1 MQRGPRPLPLFL
13 DLLRSETAASPERRA
28 AALAGLR
35 AYQDADRGP
44 ERALAP
50 AIAEA
55 GRARLRDYGGSGVPV
70 VFVPSLINPP
80 FVLDLAEDQS
90 LLRWLA
96 TQGMRPLLVDWGTP
110 DSAARHEDVDFHV
123 EKLLVPMLDSLGQP
137 AVLVGYCLGGTIA
150 LAAACARRVAG
161 LALIAA
167 PWKFNRYGAA
177 LPAIAAHWQAARPA
191 CDAMGLVPMEVL
203 QAGFWQMDPARTV
216 AKFERFGRLDPASAQ
231 ARAFVALEDWANG
244 GAPLPFAAGEQMFG
258 HFFAANRP
266 GAGRWHVGGAR
277 ASPRALACPAVEFVS
292 ATDRI
297 VPAATAAGLPE
308 KRLLQSGHVGMIVGG
323 RARTELWEP
332 LRDWISAQTRTR

>member
-28 AALAGLR
+28 AALAGLA
-35 AYQDADRGP
+35 AYQQADRGP

-50 AIAEA
+50 VAASA
-55 GRARLRDYGGSGVPV
+55 GRARLRDYGGSGPPV

-96 TQGMRPLLVDWGTP
+96 TQGVRPLLIDWGTP
-110 DSAARHEDVDFHV
+110 DAAARHEDIDFHIA
-123 EKLLVPMLDSLGQP
+123 ELLLPMLRTLDEP
-137 AVLVGYCLGGTIA
+137 PVLVGYCLGGTIA
-150 LAAACARRVAG
+150 LAAACKTPVAG

-167 PWKFNRYGAA
+167 PWRFNRYGAT

-203 QAGFWQMDPARTV
+203 QAGFWQMDTTRTI
-216 AKFERFGRLDPASAQ
+216 AKFERFGRLDPASPQ

-244 GAPLPFAAGEQMFG
+244 GAPLTFAAGEQMFDR
-258 HFFAANRP
+258 FFVANRP
-266 GAGRWHVGGAR
+266 GAGRWWLGGTR
-277 ASPRALACPAVEFVS
+277 ISPSALACPAIEFVS

-297 VPAATAAGLPE
+297 VPAATAAGLRE
-308 KRLLQSGHVGMIVGG
+308 SRTLQSGHVGMIVGG
-323 RARTELWEP
+323 RARAELWEP
-332 LRDWISAQTRTR
+332 LRDWITARTHPR

>member
-1 MQRGPRPLPLFL
+1 VQQGPRPLPLFL
-13 DLLRSETAASPERRA
+13 DLLRSETAASPERRV

-35 AYQDADRGP
+35 AYQQADRGP
-44 ERALAP
+44 ARTLAP
-50 AIAEA
+50 AITTV
-55 GRARLRDYGGSGVPV
+55 GRASLRDYGGNGPPV

-110 DSAARHEDVDFHV
+110 DAAARHESIDDHI
-123 EKLLVPMLDSLGQP
+123 EKLLLPMLESLGEP
-137 AVLVGYCLGGTIA
+137 PVLVGYCLGGTIA
-150 LAAACARRVAG
+150 LAAACARPVAG

-167 PWKFNRYGAA
+167 PWKFNRYGSA
-177 LPAIAAHWQAARPA
+177 LPSIQSHWNSARPA
-191 CDAMGLVPMEVL
+191 CEAIGLVPMEVL
-203 QAGFWQMDPARTV
+203 QAGFWQMDPTRTI
-216 AKFERFGRLDPASAQ
+216 AKFEHFGRLDPAGAK

-244 GAPLPFAAGEQMFG
+244 GAPLTLAAGRQMFE

-266 GAGRWHVGGAR
+266 GAGRWWVGGAR
-277 ASPRALACPAVEFVS
+277 ASPRALACPAIEFIS

-297 VPAATAAGLPE
+297 VPAATAANLPD
-308 KRLLQSGHVGMIVGG
+308 KRILQSGHVGMIVGS

-332 LRDWISAQTRTR
+332 LRDWISGATHPR